1 MLIIKLERETDESMS
16 GPEKLEHLL
25 KGLNQDVYWRMAPL
39 IRDQI
44 DDTDKFLSAVNRFE
58 IIEHRSLSKSRYTE
72 IPDQVP
78 SRRKREDIDSFGS
91 ELIMM
96 KGLQFKVEDLKLE
109 QYQMKRRSLS
119 RPQQSRHSHYYR
131 YGDTEAMDYKD
142 DHYDYYEEPS
152 RPEPRSDHMARRR
165 PHPEFMDPTGQRQ
178 SYADVNRPKAKLR
191 RNEPPL

>member
-1 MLIIKLERETDESMS
+1 MS
-16 GPEKLEHLL
+16 GPEMLKHLL

-109 QYQMKRRSLS
+109 QYQMKRRSLV
-119 RPQQSRHSHYYR
+119 RPNLHATDIIT
-131 YGDTEAMDYKD
+131 GTEIPTQWIIRKTPTITMKNRV
-142 DHYDYYEEPS
+142 DHPVGLNPDQ
-152 RPEPRSDHMARRR
+152 
-165 PHPEFMDPTGQRQ
+165 TTWQ
-178 SYADVNRPKAKLR
+178 
-191 RNEPPL
+191 

>member
-25 KGLNQDVYWRMAPL
+25 KGLNQDVYWRMVPL

-44 DDTDKFLSAVNRFE
+44 DDTDKFFSAVNRFE

-91 ELIMM
+91 ELIKMM
-96 KGLQFKVEDLKLE
+96 KGLQFKVDDVQLE

-142 DHYDYYEEPS
+142 DHYDCYEELS
-152 RPEPRSDHMARRR
+152 RPQPRSDHMARRR
-165 PHPEFMDPTGQRQ
+165 VHPEFMDPTGQRK
-178 SYADVNRPKAKLR
+178 SYADVNRP
-191 RNEPPL
+191 